1 MKEYDLVLL
10 KNSDKYKNYN
20 LTENSHGIVT
30 KINFAWVSV
39 LFFND
44 KNVGEY
50 IIAEI
55 DKNDLEIMKEKL
67 PAKIISELISQT
79 EKINRNAKDKIG
91 PPKIANYTLVE
102 LAAEKPEYV
111 KNGIHKGDKGVVI
124 DDNTIKNYV
133 EVDFS
138 EIDKDGNYSGDCIAV
153 NLNDLKILK

>member
-30 KINFAWVSV
+30 EINFARVSV

-50 IIAEI
+50 VIAEI
-55 DKNDLEIMKEKL
+55 DKNDVEIMKEKL

-79 EKINRNAKDKIG
+79 EKIKRNAKGKIES
-91 PPKIANYTLVE
+91 PKIANYTLVE

-111 KNGIHKGDKGVVI
+111 KCGIHKGDKGVVI

-138 EIDKDGNYSGDCIAV
+138 GIDEDGNYFGDCIAV
-153 NLNDLKILK
+153 NINDLKILK

>member
-20 LTENSHGIVT
+20 LMDNSHGIVT
-30 KINFAWVSV
+30 EINFATVSV

-44 KNVGEY
+44 KNIGEY

-79 EKINRNAKDKIG
+79 EKIKSNR
-91 PPKIANYTLVE
+91 
-102 LAAEKPEYV
+102 
-111 KNGIHKGDKGVVI
+111 
-124 DDNTIKNYV
+124 
-133 EVDFS
+133 
-138 EIDKDGNYSGDCIAV
+138 
-153 NLNDLKILK
+153 